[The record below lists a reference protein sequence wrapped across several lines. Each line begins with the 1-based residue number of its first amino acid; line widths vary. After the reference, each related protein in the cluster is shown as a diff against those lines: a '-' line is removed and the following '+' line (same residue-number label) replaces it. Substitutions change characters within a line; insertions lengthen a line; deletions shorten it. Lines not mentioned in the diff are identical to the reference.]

1 MTYNTAVFSIVH
13 LSMQTITRTISAAAE
28 AARSSSVLEAVFRV
42 VAGDYSED
50 FVTVPEVTPSECD
63 VISLTVAGGKGAH
76 NAGRELSTKKRKQA
90 SQL

>member
-1 MTYNTAVFSIVH
+1 MIVH

-50 FVTVPEVTPSECD
+50 FVTVPEILVVTPSECD

-76 NAGRELSTKKRKQA
+76 NAGRKLSTKKRKQA